1 VSVKLTDEMKEAM
14 DAALDDGCPV
24 ICSSVENDG
33 YPTMSFYG
41 SAHVHDHETIGIWV
55 RNPEA
60 GFLKRIKLHE
70 KVTLLYRN
78 SKKKQIWLFQGRARE
93 ADSDDEQSRIYLES
107 HPGEQERDPE
117 RLGRAVRVEIDKVTS
132 YGKVLMER

>member
-1 VSVKLTDEMKEAM
+1 MSVNLTAEMKNAL

-24 ICSSVENDG
+24 ICSSVESDG

-41 SAHVHDHETIGIWV
+41 SAHVHDLETIGIWV
-55 RNPEA
+55 RDPEA
-60 GFLKRIKLHE
+60 GFLKRIKLHN

-78 SKKKQIWLFQGRARE
+78 SKQKQIWLFQGQAHIAE
-93 ADSDDEQSRIYLES
+93 SDEDQSRIYLES
-107 HPGEQERDPE
+107 HPGEQERDPD
-117 RLGRAVRVEIDKVTS
+117 RLGKAVRVRVDRVTS

>member
-1 VSVKLTDEMKEAM
+1 MSVKLTDEMKEAM

-24 ICSSVENDG
+24 VCSSVENDG

-41 SAHVHDHETIGIWV
+41 SAHVHDHETVGIWV

-70 KVTLLYRN
+70 KDVLFTSRLWAALHDPAYVSQPVMQGPCMTVRPVKLTLSMTGSYT
-78 SKKKQIWLFQGRARE
+78 
-93 ADSDDEQSRIYLES
+93 DSVYIS
-107 HPGEQERDPE
+107 
-117 RLGRAVRVEIDKVTS
+117 TS
-132 YGKVLMER
+132 PCA

>member
-1 VSVKLTDEMKEAM
+1 VSVNLTAEMKSAL
-14 DAALDDGCPV
+14 DAALDDGCPI

-41 SAHVHDHETIGIWV
+41 SAHVHDQETIGIWV

-60 GFLKRIKLHE
+60 GFLKRIELHN

-78 SKKKQIWLFQGRARE
+78 SKKKQIWLFQGRAHMAE
-93 ADSDDEQSRIYLES
+93 SSEDQSRIYLES

-117 RLGRAVRVEIDKVTS
+117 RLGKAVCVQVDRVSS
-132 YGKVLMER
+132 YGKLLMER

>member
-1 VSVKLTDEMKEAM
+1 MSVKLTDEMKEAM

-41 SAHVHDHETIGIWV
+41 SAHVHDHQTIGIWV

-93 ADSDDEQSRIYLES
+93 ADSGDDQSRIYLES